1 MSIKPAIAS
10 IFLKCDYWPM
20 VDEINAKD
28 DNGAHDWQFNFI
40 SIHFS
45 PWSKTWSLFSP
56 LNLVDQVTGA
66 RPSFEDE
73 KFETF
78 EAALNFAVDR
88 ALEHSKFI
96 VICSD
101 PESGRDLQP
110 SRITNSQNVNGV
122 FIAG

>member
-20 VDEINAKD
+20 VDKMNKEESE
-28 DNGAHDWQFNFI
+28 GAYDWQFNFI
-40 SIHFS
+40 SLHFS
-45 PWSKTWSLFSP
+45 SFSKTWSLCSS
-56 LNLVDQVTGA
+56 LDLVDQVTGA

-101 PESGRDLQP
+101 PETGRDLQP
-110 SRITNSQNVNGV
+110 SRITDSQNINGV